1 MTQELTTILSTK
13 LDSKALSNID
23 KLKKGLEKLQAA
35 SKKIAIGAVAVGT
48 SLITFAKLAG
58 DSAIKLQSLS
68 ENSGQSVE
76 SLQELRYACESTG
89 VSFES
94 VGGDLAKLQSELK
107 NPVPGKFNEG
117 LYALGISSRDSSRHL
132 KDSLQV
138 LTEVSTKI
146 SKMSMQKAL
155 DYGKKIGISEDTVK
169 LLMRGKE
176 GIDALRAEGASLGA
190 VVPSKAVNA
199 LATFSKTMN
208 QLMLIGK
215 SLANTFLG
223 YLAPS
228 LQKIVDA
235 IKKMAMNSNGI
246 IQGGI
251 QIFAKILG
259 KALQVVADVLSVII
273 GVLDKIF
280 SALSPIMRFFQP
292 ILKFLDRSGIL
303 TKVILALIGIL
314 AVSKLPALITGIK
327 SLALAF
333 KALATNPITLII
345 LALIIAIEE
354 LYTWFTKGFEA
365 TGFYKLWKVF
375 EKKCPAV
382 VEIMKNAFS
391 AIMEYGQK
399 GWEALKSI
407 FTSVSDFIN
416 NAIETI
422 SNAFNTVTEIIGS
435 VFNKIQE
442 YADKFSGVVSK
453 VTGFFKGIFGGG
465 DTNIKEAVEV
475 TAKNTQQVPSNNIAN
490 TTNNTTNN
498 NQKVNGTTNVYINS
512 TGGGTEKALQS
523 VKNTYG
529 NSVNVIAPG
538 MSAPNVQ

>member
-117 LYALGISSRDSSRHL
+117 LYALGISSRDSSGHL